1 MQKVST
7 ILNINQYIIN
17 KYKQEK
23 SYMKIP
29 NLNIFI
35 NTKTFFRLYR
45 KQIKKNKI
53 MHEKGKMLYLM
64 CVLEKNQQSS
74 KQKKF
79 ITIIITLTKK

>member
-1 MQKVST
+1 
-7 ILNINQYIIN
+7 
-17 KYKQEK
+17 
-23 SYMKIP
+23 MKIP
-29 NLNIFI
+29 NLNRFI
-35 NTKTFFRLYR
+35 NTKNIFRLCR
-45 KQIKKNKI
+45 KQIKKKTKI

>member
-1 MQKVST
+1 
-7 ILNINQYIIN
+7 
-17 KYKQEK
+17 
-23 SYMKIP
+23 
-29 NLNIFI
+29 
-35 NTKTFFRLYR
+35 
-45 KQIKKNKI
+45 